1 MKAVPALLF
10 RGELGLSV
18 LPFFHIVVVILPVV
32 AGHGWIMIRNPGAEI
47 NRSGDRCRKRISV

>member
-1 MKAVPALLF
+1 VEAVTALLLG
-10 RGELGLSV
+10 GELGFSL

-47 NRSGDRCRKRISV
+47 NRSGDRCRKRISL

>member
-1 MKAVPALLF
+1 MEAVPALLLG
-10 RGELGLSV
+10 GELRLFL

-47 NRSGDRCRKRISV
+47 NRSGDR